1 VAYFEKC
8 LLENDF
14 SIYVTTI
21 KDELQQDVVTDL
33 DDVDIS
39 LK

>member
-1 VAYFEKC
+1 MSFRERF
-8 LLENDF
+8 L
-14 SIYVTTI
+14 IYVTTI